1 MSLRETVIQTNSST
15 LEILRYQNMCNPTF
29 YQQDKV
35 VLFHSPKHESPLSC
49 LLIQHVEALVMPM
62 QQREYVTIY

>member
-1 MSLRETVIQTNSST
+1 
-15 LEILRYQNMCNPTF
+15 MCNPTF